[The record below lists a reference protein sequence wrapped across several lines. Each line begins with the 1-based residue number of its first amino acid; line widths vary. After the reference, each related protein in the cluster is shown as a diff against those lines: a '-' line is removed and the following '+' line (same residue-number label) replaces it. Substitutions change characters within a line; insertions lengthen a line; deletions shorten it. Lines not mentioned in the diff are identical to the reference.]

1 MHACMYVCI
10 YMCVYIYSYIIIYV
24 CIHLY
29 IYTYIYKY
37 IWIYIYIYTYIY
49 IYIYIYTYIYIY
61 IHTYVDRILSLCC
74 SMLELLFLA
83 MGWSEIIYSFF
94 TAGRRRINVQPGWF
108 AARGKMLRY
117 FISLMHLVKIFPP
130 LTRLPSDLPQVHMI
144 TVLGFQQMIIETSKT
159 MPKSISKTP
168 GWQFD
173 DCMYNIYI
181 YILSISIYIIY
192 RGVPEIGVPPNHPF

>member
-1 MHACMYVCI
+1 MICVYIYAYIYICMYACMYVCMYI
-10 YMCVYIYSYIIIYV
+10 YVYIYIFIYNYICMYTSIY
-24 CIHLY
+24 IHIY
-29 IYTYIYKY
+29 IYNY
-37 IWIYIYIYTYIY
+37 IWIYIYIH
-49 IYIYIYTYIYIY
+49 IY

-74 SMLELLFLA
+74 SMLELLFLV

-144 TVLGFQQMIIETSKT
+144 TVLG
-159 MPKSISKTP
+159 
-168 GWQFD
+168 
-173 DCMYNIYI
+173 
-181 YILSISIYIIY
+181 
-192 RGVPEIGVPPNHPF
+192 